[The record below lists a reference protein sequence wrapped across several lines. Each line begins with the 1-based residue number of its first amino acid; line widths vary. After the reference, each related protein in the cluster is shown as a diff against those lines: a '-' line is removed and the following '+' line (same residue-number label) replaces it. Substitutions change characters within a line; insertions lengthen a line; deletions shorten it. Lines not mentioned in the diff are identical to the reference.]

1 MIGGHLI
8 YEVASFLF
16 IEAGDSFRAFLQ
28 RAQFSYRQHLR
39 THCQNHKPRIGM
51 IYHTVSR
58 DIKNTCR
65 QSSHVEVFAGY

>member
-8 YEVASFLF
+8 YEVASFLR
-16 IEAGDSFRAFLQ
+16 IGAVVIQSVSSE
-28 RAQFSYRQHLR
+28 AQFSYLQYLR

>member
-8 YEVASFLF
+8 YEVASFLR
-16 IEAGDSFRAFLQ
+16 IEAVVIQSVSSE
-28 RAQFSYRQHLR
+28 AQFSYRQHLR